1 MSSSVEAVEGY
12 LKAGKSAQE
21 IMEAFPSLTEEDI
34 EAARA
39 QLTSVA

>member
-1 MSSSVEAVEGY
+1 
-12 LKAGKSAQE
+12 LRAGKSTEA
-21 IMEAFPSLTEEDI
+21 ILEAFPSLTEEDI